1 MALYHYTANTE
12 HQLVQKLTEKL
23 DEQKSVFTP
32 QWIVSGHNSTNNYLI
47 DKIAHHNGIAANI
60 KFKQA
65 IPLIEMINSTLGLAP
80 EKKELIR
87 PEQLTWFIDEI
98 MGSDG
103 FLQLQEAKKIIAYV
117 DGNPQKRFT
126 LAEKVNSLFSSYQE
140 EKPQLIVHWSD
151 NKLIDEN
158 SSDEKWQSYIWQQ
171 LKDQLGDKLR
181 DLSSIFNEVKTALKN
196 EESKQQLKSHFPCLF
211 FYGSLPYSAQLL
223 EVLQALSQEVD
234 VFIFRRTFST
244 NHDHPMI
251 QNLGKVAERDEKL
264 FENIPTEETEASGD
278 SNSAPESLLEFLQQD
293 LIGKSDSSFD
303 YHPTDD
309 SLVIASAY
317 SVGREV
323 EALYHHLLRLFKE
336 NKDLAAREVCVVIPD
351 IETYAPAIK
360 TYFDYTHK
368 NDRYGNPE
376 QLIPYTIYDTSHRIY
391 ASSYA
396 AIEALLRIE
405 KDGFTSKNVMKLLDF
420 DFIRERFGFKDTE
433 LLVRALDK
441 ANIRHGF
448 TGDTALET
456 DLVSWQYGLKR
467 LIYGFCL
474 PPETADEVADFDK
487 TEFIPVV
494 DFEESDRF
502 ELIKLYEFV
511 ETLHLWLEKRHTT
524 RSLSEWITFLE
535 EETLNVFIS
544 EEAYDTS
551 SFRRLLGQLDQVV
564 QHGLETS
571 YSYETMRYAIIGAL
585 GTMDAGERV
594 GFGGISFVSPSM
606 FLSVPAKV
614 YAFLGLNGSDFP
626 RKVMEVSF
634 DLSDDNRLTK
644 TAYDKNLFLTLL
656 LAAQEKLYLSF
667 IGNSTKDNSDIPPSS
682 LVSELEAHL
691 LSRLNN
697 EVDTLIVRHP
707 LHAFNSRY
715 NKAENP
721 LLIHYDLSKREKG
734 EEITD
739 ENKKDKEIPE
749 LPVKNGKKVI
759 QLKDLTN
766 FMEDPVKHYF
776 TKTLGVY
783 MSDRTIELSETE
795 LFSLD
800 ALQGWKVKDE
810 LVKAGLKGSVA
821 DEKTLKMKGNL
832 PLSKVGTKTLEKLE
846 VEVQPILENEHFLK
860 FIGEEPAGR
869 SIELELENYI
879 LQGKVS
885 SVYNETFLFVT
896 SSSSKAKYQI
906 RALMNYYV
914 AFCEGE
920 VKDLLY
926 IAGKGKTNQVNSE
939 NQNAEEI
946 KQTLNTWCKKYEQ
959 GTEELIC
966 FESGAIEEASDI
978 KKILNEK
985 SEKKR
990 AETLKEYFNIWISK
1004 KYSKIHSEYFKYIA
1018 QKDRLLSIK
1027 KANSFFEMYNAIQE
1041 FTQPLK
1047 KK

>member
-12 HQLVQKLTEKL
+12 HQLVKKLTEKL
-23 DEQKSVFTP
+23 NEQTSVFTP
-32 QWIVSGHNSTNNYLI
+32 QWIVTGHHSTNNYLI
-47 DKIAHHNGIAANI
+47 DTIAHDNGIAANI

-65 IPLIEMINSTLGLAP
+65 IPLIEMIHSTLDLAP

-98 MGSDG
+98 MQSDG
-103 FLQLQEAKKIIAYV
+103 FLQLPEAEKIRAYIE
-117 DGNPQKRFT
+117 DNPQKRFT

-140 EKPQLIVHWSD
+140 EKPQLIASWND
-151 NKLIDEN
+151 NKLITVN
-158 SSDEKWQSYIWQQ
+158 PDEKWQSYIWQQ
-171 LKDQLGDKLR
+171 LKDRLDVQVR
-181 DLSSIFNEVKTALKN
+181 DLSRIFDEVKDALKK
-196 EESKQQLKSHFPCLF
+196 EEFKQQLKSHFPQLF

-223 EVLQALSQEVD
+223 EVLQALSQAVD

-244 NHDHPMI
+244 NHDHPII
-251 QNLGKVAERDEKL
+251 QNLGKVAERYEKL
-264 FENIPTEETEASGD
+264 FKNIPTEETEASGD

-293 LIGKSDSSFD
+293 LIGKSSSSFD

-323 EALYHHLLRLFKE
+323 EALYHHLLHLFKE

-368 NDRYGNPE
+368 NDSYGNPE
-376 QLIPYTIYDTSHRIY
+376 QLLPYTIYDTSHRIY
-391 ASSYA
+391 ASPYS
-396 AIEALLRIE
+396 AIEALLRLE

-420 DFIRERFGFKDTE
+420 DFIRERFDFKDTE

-448 TGDTALET
+448 TGDAILET

-474 PPETADEVADFDK
+474 PPETAGEVVNFDG
-487 TEFIPVV
+487 TEFLPVV
-494 DFEESDRF
+494 DFEEADRF
-502 ELIKLYEFV
+502 ELIKLHEFI
-511 ETLHLWLEKRHTT
+511 ETLHCWLANRDKT

-535 EETLNVFIS
+535 KETLHVFIS

-551 SFRRLLGQLDQVV
+551 SFRRLLGQLDLVD
-564 QHGLETS
+564 QHGMNMN
-571 YSYETMRYAIIGAL
+571 YAYETIRYAIIGAL
-585 GTMDAGERV
+585 GTMESGERI

-626 RKVMEVSF
+626 RKVTELSF
-634 DLSDDNRLTK
+634 DLSDKARLTK
-644 TAYDKNLFLTLL
+644 TDYDKNLFLTLI

-667 IGNSTKDNSDIPPSS
+667 IGNSTKDNSEIPPSS
-682 LVSELEAHL
+682 LVSELEAYL

-697 EVDTLIVRHP
+697 EVKSLIVRHP

-715 NKAENP
+715 NNKVENP
-721 LLIHYDLSKREKG
+721 LLIHYNLSKREKN
-734 EEITD
+734 EEILD

-749 LPVKNGKKVI
+749 LPVKNDKKVI
-759 QLKDLTN
+759 QLRDLIY

-783 MSDRTIELSETE
+783 MSDQTIELAETE
-795 LFSLD
+795 SFSLD
-800 ALQGWKVKDE
+800 ALQGWMVKDE

-821 DEKTLKMKGNL
+821 DEKTLKMKGHL
-832 PLSKVGTKTLEKLE
+832 PLSKLGTMTLEGLVE
-846 VEVQPILENEHFLK
+846 EVQPILENEHFLN
-860 FIGEEPAGR
+860 FIGKEPAGR

-885 SVYNETFLFVT
+885 SVYNDTLLFVT
-896 SSSSKAKYQI
+896 PSSSKTKYQV
-906 RALMNYYV
+906 RALMNYFAGLCQGDV
-914 AFCEGE
+914 I
-920 VKDLLY
+920 DLLY
-926 IAGKGKTNQVNSE
+926 LAKGGETRLVNSG
-939 NQNAEEI
+939 NQDVTAIKNAI
-946 KQTLNTWCKKYEQ
+946 NWWCEKYEE
-959 GTEELIC
+959 GTHELIC
-966 FESGAIEEASDI
+966 FECGAYGGQNNIDDI
-978 KKILNEK
+978 INLNEV
-985 SEKKR
+985 EKPER
-990 AETLKEYFNIWISK
+990 LHFRVNSWINSG
-1004 KYSKIHSEYFKYIA
+1004 YNHSITSDYFKYMM
-1018 QKDRLLSIK
+1018 QNGGLLTK
-1027 KANSFFEMYNAIQE
+1027 EKANAFIEMYNAIQR
-1041 FTQPLK
+1041 FTQPLN
-1047 KK
+1047 

>member
-12 HQLVQKLTEKL
+12 NQLVKKLTQKL
-23 DEQKSVFTP
+23 DEQTSVFAP

-65 IPLIEMINSTLGLAP
+65 IPLIEMIHSTLGLAP
-80 EKKELIR
+80 EKKEFIR

-103 FLQLQEAKKIIAYV
+103 FLQLPEAKKIIDYV
-117 DGNPQKRFT
+117 DHNPQKRFT
-126 LAEKVNSLFSSYQE
+126 LAEKVNGLFSSYQE
-140 EKPQLIVHWSD
+140 EKPQLIARWNDHKLLSD
-151 NKLIDEN
+151 NP
-158 SSDEKWQSYIWQQ
+158 DEKWQSYIWQQ
-171 LKDQLGDKLR
+171 LKVRLGEHVR
-181 DLSSIFNEVKTALKN
+181 DLSRIFDEVKDALKK
-196 EESKQQLKSHFPCLF
+196 EESKQQVKRHFPHLF

-223 EVLQALSQEVD
+223 EVLRALSQAVD
-234 VFIFRRTFST
+234 ISIFRRTFST
-244 NHDHPMI
+244 NHDHPII
-251 QNLGKVAERDEKL
+251 QNLGKVAERDERL

-278 SNSAPESLLEFLQQD
+278 SIATPKNLLEFLQQD
-293 LIGKSDSSFD
+293 LIGKSNSLFD
-303 YHPTDD
+303 YQPTDD
-309 SLVIASAY
+309 SLVIASTY
-317 SVGREV
+317 SIGREV
-323 EALYHHLLRLFKE
+323 EALYHHVLRLFKE

-360 TYFDYTHK
+360 TYFDYAHK
-368 NDRYGNPE
+368 NNRSGHPQ

-391 ASSYA
+391 ASPYS

-420 DFIRERFGFKDTE
+420 DFIRERFGFNDTE

-474 PPETADEVADFDK
+474 SPETAGEVIDFEE

-494 DFEESDRF
+494 DFEESDRL
-502 ELIKLYEFV
+502 ELIKLYTFIEN
-511 ETLHLWLEKRHTT
+511 LHHWLEKRHAT
-524 RSLSEWITFLE
+524 RNLSEWITFLE
-535 EETLNVFIS
+535 KETLNVFIS
-544 EEAYDTS
+544 DEAYDTS

-571 YSYETMRYAIIGAL
+571 YNYETMRYVIIGAL
-585 GTMDAGERV
+585 GTMDIGERI
-594 GFGGISFVSPSM
+594 GFGGVSFVSPSM

-626 RKVMEVSF
+626 RKVSEVSF

-656 LAAQEKLYLSF
+656 LAAQEKLYLSY
-667 IGNSTKDNSDIPPSS
+667 IGNSTKDNSEIPPSS
-682 LVSELEAHL
+682 FVSELEAYL

-697 EVDTLIVRHP
+697 EVESLIVRHP

-721 LLIHYDLSKREKG
+721 LLVNFDLSNNQDLVETLNTEKT
-734 EEITD
+734 E
-739 ENKKDKEIPE
+739 KDVPPLPE
-749 LPVKNGKKVI
+749 RKGKKVI
-759 QLKDLTN
+759 QLRDLIN

-783 MSDRTIELSETE
+783 MSDRTIELAEAE

-800 ALQGWKVKDE
+800 GLQGWMVKDE
-810 LVKAGLKGSVA
+810 LVKAGLQGIQV
-821 DEKTLKMKGNL
+821 DEKILKMKGHL
-832 PLSKVGTKTLEKLE
+832 PLSKLGTKTLEKLG
-846 VEVQPILENEHFLK
+846 VEVQPIIENEHFLK
-860 FIGEEPAGR
+860 FIGEEPEGR

-885 SVYNETFLFVT
+885 SVYNDTLLFVT
-896 SSSSKAKYQI
+896 PSSDKAKYQI
-906 RALMNYYV
+906 RALMNYF
-914 AFCEGE
+914 AALCQGD
-920 VKDLLY
+920 VKELLY
-926 IAGKGKTNQVNSE
+926 LAKGGETRQVHSGNQDVTAIKNSM
-939 NQNAEEI
+939 NW
-946 KQTLNTWCKKYEQ
+946 WCEKYEE
-959 GTEELIC
+959 GTKELIC
-966 FESGAIEEASDI
+966 FECGAYGGKNNIEDLI
-978 KKILNEK
+978 NLNEVEK
-985 SEKKR
+985 SER
-990 AETLKEYFNIWISK
+990 LHLRVNSWINDG
-1004 KYSKIHSEYFKYIA
+1004 YNHTITSEYFKYMI
-1018 QKDRLLSIK
+1018 QNGGLLTK
-1027 KANSFFEMYNAIQE
+1027 EKANAFIEMYNAIKE
-1041 FTQPLK
+1041 FTQSLN
-1047 KK
+1047 

>member
-23 DEQKSVFTP
+23 DEQTSVFTP
-32 QWIVSGHNSTNNYLI
+32 QWIVSGHVSTNNYLI

-65 IPLIEMINSTLGLAP
+65 IPLIEMIHTTLGLAP
-80 EKKELIR
+80 ERKELIR

-103 FLQLQEAKKIIAYV
+103 FLQLPEAKKIIAYI

-140 EKPQLIVHWSD
+140 EKPQLIAHWSD

-158 SSDEKWQSYIWQQ
+158 SSDEKWQSYIWQE
-171 LKDQLGDKLR
+171 LKKRLGDKLR

-196 EESKQQLKSHFPCLF
+196 EASKQQLKSHFPCLF

-264 FENIPTEETEASGD
+264 FENIPTEETEASRD
-278 SNSAPESLLEFLQQD
+278 SNSAPENLLEFLQKD
-293 LIGKSDSSFD
+293 LIGKSNPLFN
-303 YHPTDD
+303 YQPTDD

-323 EALYHHLLRLFKE
+323 EALYHHLLNLFRE

-368 NDRYGNPE
+368 NDSYGNPE
-376 QLIPYTIYDTSHRIY
+376 QLLPYTIYDTSHRIY
-391 ASSYA
+391 ASPYS

-433 LLVRALDK
+433 LLIRALDK

-474 PPETADEVADFDK
+474 PPETAGEVANFDK
-487 TEFIPVV
+487 TKFIPVV
-494 DFEESDRF
+494 DFEESDRL

-511 ETLHLWLEKRHTT
+511 KTLHEWLEKRHTT

-564 QHGLETS
+564 QHRMGTS

-585 GTMDAGERV
+585 GAMDAGERI

-626 RKVMEVSF
+626 RKVTEVSF
-634 DLSDDNRLTK
+634 DLSDDDRLNK
-644 TAYDKNLFLTLL
+644 TEYDKNLFLTLL
-656 LAAQEKLYLSF
+656 LAAQEKLYLSY
-667 IGNSTKDNSDIPPSS
+667 IGNSTKDNSEIPPSS
-682 LVSELEAHL
+682 LVSELEAYL
-691 LSRLNN
+691 LSRLNS
-697 EVDTLIVRHP
+697 EMESLIVRHP

-721 LLIHYDLSKREKG
+721 LLVNFDLSNNQDLVETLNTEKT
-734 EEITD
+734 E
-739 ENKKDKEIPE
+739 KDIPP
-749 LPVKNGKKVI
+749 LPERKGKKVI
-759 QLKDLTN
+759 QLRDLIN

-776 TKTLGVY
+776 IKTLGVY
-783 MSDRTIELSETE
+783 MSDHTIELAETE
-795 LFSLD
+795 SFSLD
-800 ALQGWKVKDE
+800 ALQGWMVKDE
-810 LVKAGLKGSVA
+810 LVKAGLHGIQV
-821 DEKTLKMKGNL
+821 DEKTLKMKGHL
-832 PLSKVGTKTLEKLE
+832 PLSKVGTKTLKKLE
-846 VEVQPILENEHFLK
+846 EEVQPIIENEHFLK

-879 LQGKVS
+879 LQGKVNS
-885 SVYNETFLFVT
+885 IYNETFLFVT

-914 AFCEGE
+914 AFCQGD

-926 IAGKGKTNQVNSE
+926 IAGEGKTNQVNSE

-966 FESGAIEEASDI
+966 FESGVMGDKNNIDDI
-978 KKILNEK
+978 INLNEV
-985 SEKKR
+985 EKPER
-990 AETLKEYFNIWISK
+990 LHFRVNSWINSG
-1004 KYSKIHSEYFKYIA
+1004 YNHSITSDYFKYMM
-1018 QKDRLLSIK
+1018 QNGGLLTK
-1027 KANSFFEMYNAIQE
+1027 EKANAFIEMYNAIQR
-1041 FTQPLK
+1041 FTQPLN
-1047 KK
+1047 